1 MTIYIYN
8 MISHIVRDGSIINL
22 LIGIP
27 YEISLII
34 IGILM
39 MIYVSLGGMLATS
52 WVQII
57 KAILLMGA
65 MIIMLLF
72 IAVIFNFNLLTL
84 FGELTE
90 IKVEVNQ
97 FLHPGNLYKD
107 PIDLISVGFTRILCI
122 V

>member
-1 MTIYIYN
+1 
-8 MISHIVRDGSIINL
+8 
-22 LIGIP
+22 
-27 YEISLII
+27 
-34 IGILM
+34 M

-72 IAVIFNFNLLTL
+72 IAGIFNFNLSTL

-90 IKVEVNQ
+90 IKVEGNQ
-97 FLHPGNLYKD
+97 FLHPGHLYKD
-107 PIDLISVGFTRILCI
+107 PIALLSLGLTLILGTAGLSHLLVRFFTVQNGRASCSQSL
-122 V
+122 

>member
-1 MTIYIYN
+1 
-8 MISHIVRDGSIINL
+8 
-22 LIGIP
+22 
-27 YEISLII
+27 
-34 IGILM
+34 M

-72 IAVIFNFNLLTL
+72 IAVIFNFNLSTL
-84 FGELTE
+84 FGELSE
-90 IKVEVNQ
+90 IKVEGNQ

-107 PIDLISVGFTRILCI
+107 PIDLLSLGLTLILGTAGRSEEHTSELQSRGHLVC
-122 V
+122 